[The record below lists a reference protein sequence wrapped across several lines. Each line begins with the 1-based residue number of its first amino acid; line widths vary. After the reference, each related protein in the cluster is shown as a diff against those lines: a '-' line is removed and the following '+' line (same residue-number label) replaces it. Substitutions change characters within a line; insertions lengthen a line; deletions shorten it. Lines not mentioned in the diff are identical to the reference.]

1 MSVESSKNK
10 KKQKKQKKQKKN
22 AVTVVEVT
30 NKDYTNFLINTFN
43 SLVLMLQK

>member
-10 KKQKKQKKQKKN
+10 KKQKKQKKN